1 MALTRDFRET
11 TMERLAKKPSFRR
24 AMLSEALNAM
34 LDGEIDVGKSML
46 RDYVNGTIGFTKL
59 AAEMNRSPKSLMR
72 MLGPD
77 GNPQAKNLFE
87 LVSVLQKHEG
97 VRLELHTVKTA
108 A

>member
-11 TMERLAKKPSFRR
+11 TMEMLRSRPGFRR
-24 AMLSEALNAM
+24 ALLREAVNTMLE
-34 LDGEIDVGKSML
+34 GDVDTGKAVL
-46 RDYVNGTIGFTKL
+46 RDYVNGTIGFTHL
-59 AAEMNRSPKSLMR
+59 AELMGRSPKSLMR

-87 LVSVLQKHEG
+87 LVAILQRNEG
-97 VRLELHTVKTA
+97 VRLELRTKSA